1 VCKFA
6 YLFPASQQPLN
17 HPVLIRRKSLII
29 FFLWIFVAMQVSGQE
44 KDLDKGREIF
54 ITYCARCHGI
64 NGGGGEGPALNRSY
78 LPRAANDEAFTQV
91 IFNGI
96 PGTGMPGS
104 WMLSKPQADQVIRYV
119 RSMGT
124 IKEEPVRGD
133 RQKGLAVFEKSKC
146 LSCHSI
152 GGKGNSIGPDLTGVG
167 LRRGSAYVS
176 EVIESPGKQ
185 KIKDQEGF
193 IQYLV
198 VELTTADGKNI
209 KGVRINEDTYTIQMK
224 DVDGNL
230 YSFRKENL
238 KSLKRYQDASLM
250 PSFAQLLTPEEK
262 QNLVAYLLTRK

>member
-1 VCKFA
+1 MHIKF
-6 YLFPASQQPLN
+6 
-17 HPVLIRRKSLII
+17 HCILII
-29 FFLWIFVAMQVSGQE
+29 LFVAQTTANGQE
-44 KDLDKGREIF
+44 KDLAKGREIF
-54 ITYCARCHGI
+54 VTYCARCHGI

-78 LPRAANDEAFTQV
+78 LPRAANDEAFIQV

-124 IKEEPVRGD
+124 IKEEPARGD
-133 RQKGLAVFEKSKC
+133 RQQGLAVLEKSKC

-167 LRRGSAYVS
+167 LRRGSAYVN
-176 EVIESPGKQ
+176 EIIESPGKQ

-198 VELTTADGKNI
+198 IELTTADGKNI
-209 KGVRINEDTYTIQMK
+209 KGVRINEDTYTIQLK

-230 YSFRKENL
+230 YSFRKESL
-238 KSLKRYQDASLM
+238 KSLKRYPDASLM

-262 QNLVAYLLTRK
+262 QNLVAYLLTQK

>member
-1 VCKFA
+1 
-6 YLFPASQQPLN
+6 
-17 HPVLIRRKSLII
+17 
-29 FFLWIFVAMQVSGQE
+29 MQVKFLCILYFLCVISATSNGQE

-54 ITYCARCHGI
+54 VTYCARCHGI

-78 LPRAANDEAFTQV
+78 LPRAANDEAFAQV

-124 IKEEPVRGD
+124 IKEDPVRGD
-133 RQKGLAVFEKSKC
+133 RQKGLAVLEKAKC

-152 GGKGNSIGPDLTGVG
+152 NGKGNAIGPDLTGVG
-167 LRRGSAYVS
+167 LRRGSAYVN
-176 EVIESPGKQ
+176 EVISSPGKQ

-198 VELTTADGKNI
+198 IEVTTADGKNI
-209 KGVRINEDTYTIQMK
+209 RGVRINEDTYTIQMK
-224 DVDGNL
+224 DIDGRL

-238 KSLKRYQDASLM
+238 KALKRIPDASLM
-250 PSFAQLLTPEEK
+250 PSFAQSLTNEEK
-262 QNLVAYLLTRK
+262 QNLVAYLLTQK

>member
-1 VCKFA
+1 M
-6 YLFPASQQPLN
+6 LL
-17 HPVLIRRKSLII
+17 VLQ
-29 FFLWIFVAMQVSGQE
+29 ATANGQE
-44 KDLDKGREIF
+44 KDLAKGREIF
-54 ITYCARCHGI
+54 VTYCARCHGI
-64 NGGGGEGPALNRSY
+64 NGGGGEGPALNRAY
-78 LPRAANDEAFTQV
+78 LPRAANDEAFIQV

-104 WMLSKPQADQVIRYV
+104 WMLSKQQADQVIRYV

-133 RQKGLAVFEKSKC
+133 RQQGLAVLEKSKC

-152 GGKGNSIGPDLTGVG
+152 SGKGGSIGPDLTGIG
-167 LRRGSAYVS
+167 LRRGSAYVN
-176 EVIESPGKQ
+176 EVIERPGKQ

-198 VELTTADGKNI
+198 IELVTADGKTI
-209 KGVRINEDTYTIQMK
+209 KGVRINEDTFTIQMK

-230 YSFRKENL
+230 YSFRKESL

-250 PSFAQLLTPEEK
+250 PSFAQLLTNEEK
-262 QNLVAYLLTRK
+262 QNLVAYLLTQK